1 LPSRPFTALVLLAWI
16 RAAAPVVA
24 ADDQGLAAVRA
35 AIAQAVAARFGGG
48 ATATVDELRVHLAP
62 ARGAGRVTAHIEPGA
77 RVGGPMR
84 FALRWADRRHAG
96 EADAV
101 VHVDAACARA
111 RRDLERGTLLAAG
124 DVEVVRGDIGR
135 AVLRPCPTDVVGSR
149 LLRALAAGEVV
160 SPVAVSVTPLV
171 RSGDAVV
178 TRVRVPGV
186 EVSGKAVASQSGELG
201 DVIRVVNPE
210 SGRALRARVT
220 GRGEVEV
227 IHGS

>member
-1 LPSRPFTALVLLAWI
+1 LPSNSATALVLLI
-16 RAAAPVVA
+16 SILAATPAV
-24 ADDQGLAAVRA
+24 ADDGPALDEVRG
-35 AIAQAVAARFGGG
+35 AIARAVAARFGAG
-48 ATATVDELRVHLAP
+48 ATVTVDEMHVRLSP
-62 ARGAGRVTAHIEPGA
+62 ARGAGQLAVHIEPGA
-77 RVGGPMR
+77 RVGGLMR

-101 VHVDAACARA
+101 VRVEAECARA
-111 RRDLERGTLLAAG
+111 RRDLERGTLLAADDFEVARG
-124 DVEVVRGDIGR
+124 DVGRGG
-135 AVLRPCPTDVVGSR
+135 LRPCPTDLLGSR
-149 LLRALAAGEVV
+149 LLRGLAAGEVV
-160 SPVAVSVTPLV
+160 SPQAVSVSPLV

-186 EVSGKAVASQSGELG
+186 EVSGRAVASQSGELG
-201 DVIRVVNPE
+201 DVIRVVNTE

>member
-1 LPSRPFTALVLLAWI
+1 MLLAW
-16 RAAAPVVA
+16 A
-24 ADDQGLAAVRA
+24 LAATPAVAEDDPALAEVRA
-35 AIAQAVAARFGGG
+35 AIARSVAARFGAG
-48 ATATVDELRVHLAP
+48 ATATVEQLRTRLLP
-62 ARGAGRVTAHIEPGA
+62 ARGAGQLAVHIEPGVP
-77 RVGGPMR
+77 VGGVMR

-96 EADAV
+96 EAEAIV
-101 VHVDAACARA
+101 RVEAECARA

-124 DVEVVRGDIGR
+124 DFELVRGDIGR
-135 AVLRPCPTDVVGSR
+135 AVLRPCPTDLVGSR
-149 LLRALAAGEVV
+149 LLRGLAEGEVV
-160 SPVAVSVTPLV
+160 SPAAVMVSPLV

-186 EVSGKAVASQSGELG
+186 EVSGRAVASQSGALG
-201 DVIRVVNPE
+201 DVIRVVNTE